1 MTTLERAKAGELL
14 TPEELSE
21 LLKKPVKWIYE
32 KRRPRCVNPI
42 PATPMGRGSLR
53 FRWAEIVSWL
63 DSCRQKDAEALS
75 EKRNSVRPTR
85 KPAKKKSAVSSS
97 TSAKERRELD
107 KFAQEFFQNVE
118 MIDGI
123 LQPSPND

>member
-1 MTTLERAKAGELL
+1 
-14 TPEELSE
+14 
-21 LLKKPVKWIYE
+21 
-32 KRRPRCVNPI
+32 
-42 PATPMGRGSLR
+42 MGRGSLR